1 MQAGQLRERIA
12 IQSYTA
18 ASDGMGGETQSWS
31 TVATVWGRVRM
42 VNGQEQ
48 FTAANERIQGTV
60 SHKVNLRE
68 KAGGVTL
75 TIRHRLLWLGRTLE
89 IVSIGDMEGRH
100 REQVVMCREVA

>member
-1 MQAGQLRERIA
+1 MQAGQLRERLA

-18 ASDGMGGETQSWS
+18 ASDGMGGETQAWS

-48 FTAANERIQGTV
+48 YTAASEQVQGTI
-60 SHKVNLRE
+60 SHKVNLRA

-75 TIRHRLLWLGRTLE
+75 SIRHRLEWNGRALQ
-89 IVSIGDMEGRH
+89 IVSIGDIEGRN
-100 REQVVMCREVA
+100 REQVVMCREVV